1 MLEQELEKQNFE
13 ERKRQQEQELQE
25 LLHQKDLERQRQEH
39 TRRLLAEES
48 TKAALKFI
56 VEKVIHDGLRQ
67 ELSRICSNQIEIE
80 TEVQTLLQQHENER
94 DDNEAKESPASGEEG
109 LSGQKEGQLFHKDRI
124 TKKKE
129 AERLKRLQI

>member
-1 MLEQELEKQNFE
+1 MLEQELEKESFE
-13 ERKRQQEQELQE
+13 ERKRQQELQE
-25 LLHQKDLERQRQEH
+25 LLHQKDLERQRTEH
-39 TRRLLAEES
+39 TRRSLAEES
-48 TKAALKFI
+48 TKATLKVI
-56 VEKVIHDGLRQ
+56 VEKVIHDALRQ

-80 TEVQTLLQQHENER
+80 TEVQTLLQQHENKR
-94 DDNEAKESPASGEEG
+94 DDNEAKESPASGGEG

>member
-1 MLEQELEKQNFE
+1 MLEQELEKESFE
-13 ERKRQQEQELQE
+13 ERKRQQELQE
-25 LLHQKDLERQRQEH
+25 LLHQKDLERQRTEH
-39 TRRLLAEES
+39 TRRSLAEES
-48 TKAALKFI
+48 TKATLKVI
-56 VEKVIHDGLRQ
+56 VEKVIHDALRQ

-80 TEVQTLLQQHENER
+80 TEVQTLLQQHENIR